1 MPIRAQV
8 ITGMILL
15 VAIALATAGTAMYV
29 LERHELNDRLDDSL
43 IRTVEEYRVL
53 AETGVD
59 PQTKQASSTPRTC
72 CTPRCSAPCRP
83 ATRGCW
89 A

>member
-59 PQTKQASSTPRTC
+59 PQTKQGFQHAEDLLYTAMQRTV
-72 CTPRCSAPCRP
+72 P
-83 ATRGCW
+83 ARYQGCW